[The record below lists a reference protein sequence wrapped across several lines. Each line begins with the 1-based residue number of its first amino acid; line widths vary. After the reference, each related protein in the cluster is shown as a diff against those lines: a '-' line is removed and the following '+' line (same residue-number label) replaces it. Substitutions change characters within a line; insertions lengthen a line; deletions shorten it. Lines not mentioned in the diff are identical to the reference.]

1 MTTKEIIQLAKEIT
15 LVDLIGAIT
24 VFAAPIIFLILVGV

>member
-1 MTTKEIIQLAKEIT
+1 MTTKEIIQLAKEVT
-15 LVDLIGAIT
+15 LADFIGAVT

>member
-1 MTTKEIIQLAKEIT
+1 MTFKEIIQIAKEIT
-15 LVDLIGAIT
+15 LADFIGAVT

>member
-15 LVDLIGAIT
+15 LADFIGGVAL
-24 VFAAPIIFLILVGV
+24 FAAPIIFLILVGV

>member
-1 MTTKEIIQLAKEIT
+1 MTIKEIIQIAKEIT
-15 LVDLIGAIT
+15 LADFIGAVT